1 SEQLRVNT
9 RPHAPHKLDIE
20 RAKHIFQVSALLEPN
35 AVLAGNRAPQLDAEP
50 KDFSG
55 QLLRPLQRPLFATV
69 VHDQRMQ
76 ISITGMKDVSD
87 ADAVLL
93 AQAIDLTQRFPQ
105 T

>member
-1 SEQLRVNT
+1 
-9 RPHAPHKLDIE
+9 
-20 RAKHIFQVSALLEPN
+20 
-35 AVLAGNRAPQLDAEP
+35 
-50 KDFSG
+50 SG

-105 T
+105 TAARHNSVLNDKVRTEPPHGGERALTPRPDFQPIGCIPCDTMLVCPRLG